1 MSPEKK
7 QLNYAK
13 LTNINPKGNHKKAQ
27 VADLDLPQELDPLP
41 DLGIE
46 RLQHIRVLTRQAL
59 QLILHPKKQS
69 TTQKNT
75 KTPKTLAPQIKYQ
88 KNCTPLER

>member
-1 MSPEKK
+1 LSPEKK

-46 RLQHIRVLTRQAL
+46 RLQHIRVLTRQTL
-59 QLILHPKKQS
+59 QLILHPKRKK
-69 TTQKNT
+69 TTDKNT
-75 KTPKTLAPQIKYQ
+75 KPSKTLAPRRRK
-88 KNCTPLER
+88 KHTPLER